1 MDDKN
6 VLLNQL
12 RIDRTADVESDGSSR
27 RWVLIGASVVLVLA
41 LGAGAYWFLTKPSG
55 IPVADAVAKDAP
67 GGNVSGGGKSMGASM
82 LDASGYVVA
91 RRQAAVASKAILR
104 VVDVLIEEGQR
115 VKEGQVLARLDDSN
129 TRAALEQ
136 ARAQVTQADASLKAA
151 KTALDDAAPIFRRN
165 ERQFEAKV
173 ISEQALD
180 GARATYNAAESDYNV
195 RVRALEVARANLAV
209 AQRYQDDTTVRAP
222 FSGVVVTKSAQAGEI
237 VSPSSAGGG
246 FTRTG
251 ICTIVD
257 MDSLE
262 VEVDVSENFINRVK
276 PQQPATIKL
285 NAYPDW
291 EIPAAVIAVIP
302 TADRSKA
309 TVKVRVGFKEKDER
323 VLPEMGARVSFLS
336 TPEAAGPAGSP
347 APAVQAVIVPT
358 DAVQSNGDT
367 GTVFIINGN
376 TVERRVVRLG
386 SRTTE
391 GQLVLSGISTGT
403 RVVVGHLDALTDG
416 AKVYVD
422 AKAAAQQGEG
432 S

>member
-12 RIDRTADVESDGSSR
+12 RIDRTAEVESDGSGK
-27 RWVLIGASVVLVLA
+27 RWVLIGASVILVLG
-41 LGAGAYWFLTKPSG
+41 LGAGAWWFLTKPSG
-55 IPVADAVAKDAP
+55 IPVAEAVAKDAP
-67 GGNVSGGGKSMGASM
+67 GGSVGGGKSMGASM

-91 RRQAAVASKAILR
+91 RRSATVASKSILR

-115 VKEGQVLARLDDSN
+115 VKEGEVLARLDDSN
-129 TRAALEQ
+129 TKANLMQ
-136 ARAQVTQADASLKAA
+136 AQAQVTQADANLKAA
-151 KTALDDAAPIFRRN
+151 KTALDDATPIFQRN
-165 ERQFEAKV
+165 EKQFEAKV
-173 ISEQALD
+173 ISEQVLD
-180 GARATYNAAESDYNV
+180 TARQAYNAAQSDLNV
-195 RVRALEVARANLAV
+195 RQRALEVARATVGV
-209 AQRYQDDTTVRAP
+209 AQRIQDDTIIRAP
-222 FSGVVVTKSAQAGEI
+222 FAGVVVTKAAQAGEI

-276 PQQPATIKL
+276 PKQPATIKL

-291 EIPAAVIAVIP
+291 EIPAEVIAVIP

-309 TVKVRVGFKEKDER
+309 TVKVRVAFKEKDER

-336 TPEAAGPAGSP
+336 TPEPAGPAGSP
-347 APAVQAVIVPT
+347 TPAVQAVVVPN
-358 DAVQSNGDT
+358 DAIQSNGDT

-391 GQLVLSGISTGT
+391 GQLVLSGISSGT
-403 RVVVGHLDALTDG
+403 RVVVGHLDSLTDG

>member
-12 RIDRTADVESDGSSR
+12 RIDRTADVESDGSAR
-27 RWVLIGASVVLVLA
+27 RWVLIGASVVLVLG
-41 LGAGAYWFLTKPSG
+41 LGAGAWWFFTKPSG
-55 IPVADAVAKDAP
+55 IPVADAVAKEAP
-67 GGNVSGGGKSMGASM
+67 GGSVGGGGKSTGASM

-91 RRQAAVASKAILR
+91 RRSATVASKSILR

-115 VKEGQVLARLDDSN
+115 VKEGEVLARLDDSN
-129 TRAALEQ
+129 TKANLLQ
-136 ARAQVTQADASLKAA
+136 AQAQVTQAEANLKASQI
-151 KTALDDAAPIFRRN
+151 ALDDAAPIFKRN

-180 GARATYNAAESDYNV
+180 TARQAFNAAQSELNV
-195 RVRALEVARANLAV
+195 RQRQLEVARATLGV
-209 AQRYQDDTTVRAP
+209 AQRIQDDTIIRAP
-222 FSGVVVTKSAQAGEI
+222 FSGVVVTKAAQAGEI

-276 PQQPATIKL
+276 PKQPATIKL

-291 EIPAAVIAVIP
+291 EIPAEVIAVIP

-309 TVKVRVGFKEKDER
+309 TVKVRVAFKEKDER

-336 TPEAAGPAGSP
+336 TPEPAGPAGSS
-347 APAVQAVIVPT
+347 APVVQAVVIPT

-386 SRTTE
+386 SRTAD
-391 GQLVLSGISTGT
+391 GQLVLSGVSAGA
-403 RVVVGHLDALTDG
+403 RVVVGHLDTLTDG

>member
-12 RIDRTADVESDGSSR
+12 RIDRTADVESDGSTR
-27 RWVLIGASVVLVLA
+27 RWVLIVCSVLLVLG
-41 LGAGAYWFLTKPSG
+41 LGAGAWWFLTKPSG

-67 GGNVSGGGKSMGASM
+67 GGSVSGGGKSTGASM

-91 RRQAAVASKAILR
+91 RRQATVASKLLLR
-104 VVDVLIEEGQR
+104 VEELNFEEGGR
-115 VKEGQVLARLDDSN
+115 VKEGQILARLDDSN
-129 TRAALEQ
+129 IRAQLEQ
-136 ARAQVTQADASLKAA
+136 ARAQLAQAEATLKAS
-151 KTALDDAAPIFRRN
+151 KQALDDARPIYDRN
-165 ERQFEAKV
+165 VRQFQAKV
-173 ISEQALD
+173 ISENALD
-180 GARATYNAAESDYNV
+180 TAKQAYNAAEQDYNV
-195 RVRALEVARANLAV
+195 RSRALELARAQLV
-209 AQRYQDDTTVRAP
+209 VTQRTEDDTIVRAP
-222 FSGVVVTKSAQAGEI
+222 FAGVVTVKNAQAGEI
-237 VSPSSAGGG
+237 VSPNSAGGG

-276 PQQPATIKL
+276 PRQPATIKL

-291 EIPAAVIAVIP
+291 EIPAEVIAVIP

-309 TVKVRVGFKEKDER
+309 TVKVRVAFKEKDER

-336 TPEAAGPAGSP
+336 TPEPAGPAGTP
-347 APAVQAVIVPT
+347 APAVQAVVIPN
-358 DAVQSNGDT
+358 DAVQTNGDT

-386 SRTTE
+386 SRTSE
-391 GQLVLSGISTGT
+391 GQLVLSGISSGA
-403 RVVVGHLDALTDG
+403 RVVVGHLDTLTDG

>member
-6 VLLNQL
+6 ALLNQL
-12 RIDRTADVESDGSSR
+12 RIDRTTEVESDGSGK
-27 RWVLIGASVVLVLA
+27 RWVLIGASVILVLGLA
-41 LGAGAYWFLTKPSG
+41 VGAWWFLTKPSG
-55 IPVADAVAKDAP
+55 IPVAEAVAKDAP
-67 GGNVSGGGKSMGASM
+67 GGSVAGGKSMGASM

-91 RRQAAVASKAILR
+91 RRSATVASKSILR

-115 VKEGQVLARLDDSN
+115 VKEGEVLARLDDSN
-129 TRAALEQ
+129 TKANLMQ
-136 ARAQVTQADASLKAA
+136 AQAQLTQADANLQAA
-151 KTALDDAAPIFRRN
+151 RTALADAAPIFKRN

-173 ISEQALD
+173 ISEQSLD
-180 GARATYNAAESDYNV
+180 TARQAFNAAQSDLNV
-195 RVRALEVARANLAV
+195 RERQLEVARATLGV
-209 AQRYQDDTTVRAP
+209 AQRIQDDTIIRAP
-222 FSGVVVTKSAQAGEI
+222 FSGVVVTKAAQAGEI

-276 PQQPATIKL
+276 PKQPATIKL

-291 EIPAAVIAVIP
+291 EIPAEVIAVIP

-309 TVKVRVGFKEKDER
+309 TVKVRVAFKEKDER

-336 TPEAAGPAGSP
+336 TPEPEGPAGSS
-347 APAVQAVIVPT
+347 APAVQAVVVPN
-358 DAVQSNGDT
+358 DAIQSNGDT

-391 GQLVLSGISTGT
+391 GQLVLSGISSGT
-403 RVVVGHLDALTDG
+403 RVVVGHLDSLTDG